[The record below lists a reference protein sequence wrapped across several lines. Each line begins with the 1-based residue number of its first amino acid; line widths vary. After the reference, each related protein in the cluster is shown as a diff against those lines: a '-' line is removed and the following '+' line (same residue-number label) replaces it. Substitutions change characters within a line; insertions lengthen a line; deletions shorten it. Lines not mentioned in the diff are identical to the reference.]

1 MIEKEIV
8 VMVRMTEGKDR
19 LNMAV
24 IQYVVRRKNGREKVS
39 E

>member
-24 IQYVVRRKNGREKVS
+24 VQYVVRLRNGRERVS